1 MPAGQLYINGYDAY
15 TTWGVSLSDGAKAV
29 LMQPVSLKE
38 RVSNASRLEHGKRYI
53 NTDLKMDSRE
63 FTLEMHMTS
72 SSWSDYLAKYA
83 AWKEV
88 LMGGALNIT
97 TSWQSGVVYKCLYVS
112 CAQFAEYAGL
122 AKFALRLIEPN
133 PNDRS
138 DDD

>member
-1 MPAGQLYINGYDAY
+1 MPAGQLYINGHDAY

-38 RVSNASRLEHGKRYI
+38 RVSNESRLEHGKRYI
-53 NTDLKMDSRE
+53 NTMLKKDSRE

-72 SSWSDYLAKYA
+72 KSWSDYLTKYA
-83 AWKEV
+83 AWNNL
-88 LMGGALNIT
+88 LMGGELNIR

-138 DDD
+138 V